1 MTRLAS
7 LLVGFSVLFALVFHV
22 RSSTSATREI
32 HRALTTPGGAQVE
45 VETVIGDLDTVWD
58 MIWAP
63 DGSMWFS
70 ERGGRISRLDL
81 IERTRTVVGEVP
93 NVLERGEAG
102 LMGIAL
108 HPDFPDVPI
117 VYAAHSYD
125 TGDGIGNRL
134 VRMRLQNG
142 SLTYPETVLDGLA
155 GRRNHDGS
163 RIAFGAD
170 GFLYMTMGDAGS
182 RPSSQDP
189 SSLNG
194 KILRLTEDGAPAPGN
209 PFGDHIWSL
218 GHRNPQGLVFHPN
231 GLLYSAEHG
240 ARDEDELNLIE
251 PGRNYGWPMLEG
263 LCNTR
268 QEEVHCAANNL
279 VEPLHSWSRT
289 VGIAAVD
296 VYAGDA
302 VEGWNGDILAVSLRG
317 ESLYR
322 ISLSDDG
329 RRAVSAETI
338 LAGEYG
344 RLRDVLAGPAG
355 EIYLA
360 TSNRDGRGDPAPDDD
375 RILRLTLPSRSHA
388 PSTTR

>member
-1 MTRLAS
+1 MVRLAG
-7 LLVGFSVLFALVFHV
+7 LLVGSSVLVALVFRV
-22 RSSTSATREI
+22 GSSTPETQGVRQT
-32 HRALTTPGGAQVE
+32 LTTPGGAQLD
-45 VETVIGDLDTVWD
+45 VETVIGGLDTVWD

-81 IERTRTVVGEVP
+81 TGRTRTTVGEVP
-93 NVLERGEAG
+93 NVLESGEAG

-108 HPDFPDVPI
+108 HPDFPDVPM

-134 VRMRLQNG
+134 IRMRLQNG
-142 SLTYPETVLDGLA
+142 SLGPPETLLDGLA

-163 RIAFGAD
+163 RIAFGPD

-182 RPSSQDP
+182 RPFSQDMG
-189 SSLNG
+189 SLNG

-231 GLLYSAEHG
+231 RMLYSAEHG
-240 ARDEDELNLIE
+240 SGDEDELNLIE
-251 PGRNYGWPMLEG
+251 AGRNYGWPTLEG
-263 LCNTR
+263 FCNTR
-268 QEEVHCAANNL
+268 EEEAYCAANDV
-279 VEPLHSWSRT
+279 VEPLYSWSRT
-289 VGIAAVD
+289 VGIAGAE
-296 VYAGDA
+296 VYEGDA
-302 VEGWNGDILAVSLRG
+302 IEGWNGDILAVSLRG
-317 ESLYR
+317 ESLYH
-322 ISLSDDG
+322 ISLSGDG
-329 RRAVSAETI
+329 RRALSAETI

-344 RLRDVLAGPAG
+344 RLRDVLVGPAG

-360 TSNRDGRGDPAPDDD
+360 TSNRDGRGEPASNDD
-375 RILRLTLPSRSHA
+375 RILKLTLPGG
-388 PSTTR
+388 